1 MSTETQ
7 HFDNAPI
14 VEAIIGVDLGEMLG
28 EDSLNALKELGEQ
41 VRPQYPTSEEM
52 RMGEYEF
59 RLGSQSKQTDT
70 HIGYFFKSEDGLQI
84 IHARRNGFGFS
95 RLTPYQNWDAFFLEA
110 KRTWLLY
117 RRAIG
122 PSRLTSWTVRYIN
135 KLVWPQGE
143 RMENYLRV
151 YPRIPENLPQE
162 LQGCFMRLQVPVE
175 PPQGLLTQQLVGL
188 PRESTETVA
197 FMLDNEFTF
206 SAIGLSDSV
215 LWEQIS
221 LSREI
226 KNKFFMNSITDK
238 MKESI
243 S

>member
-1 MSTETQ
+1 
-7 HFDNAPI
+7 
-14 VEAIIGVDLGEMLG
+14 
-28 EDSLNALKELGEQ
+28 
-41 VRPQYPTSEEM
+41 
-52 RMGEYEF
+52 
-59 RLGSQSKQTDT
+59 
-70 HIGYFFKSEDGLQI
+70 
-84 IHARRNGFGFS
+84 
-95 RLTPYQNWDAFFLEA
+95 
-110 KRTWLLY
+110 
-117 RRAIG
+117 
-122 PSRLTSWTVRYIN
+122 
-135 KLVWPQGE
+135 
-143 RMENYLRV
+143 
-151 YPRIPENLPQE
+151 
-162 LQGCFMRLQVPVE
+162 MRLQVPVE